1 MAHLPFKRLVQV
13 MAAGAILALAS
24 TAPIASA
31 AAPRPIPVLTHFNDT
46 GAVTPSTIPCAGGQ
60 AIHGSATFG
69 GQQGD
74 TWSGTA
80 SYDFCLKPG
89 PVANTLVYSGTGTF
103 TGSVRGCGNGSMGYE
118 VRNGFVDQQQNP
130 TSPNG
135 FEEWAVTPGT
145 GTGGLS
151 GVSAGRGVGVYTI
164 FPTLANNGVFV
175 GTLTC
180 AAS

>member
-1 MAHLPFKRLVQV
+1 CQGVLGVVAPIDASDAIHRSRAATNPDFMTSRGAATMARIPFKRLAQLV
-13 MAAGAILALAS
+13 AAGAILALAG
-24 TAPIASA
+24 TAPVASA
-31 AAPRPIPVLTHFNDT
+31 ASPRPIPVFAHFNDT

-103 TGSVRGCGNGSMGYE
+103 TGSVR
-118 VRNGFVDQQQNP
+118 
-130 TSPNG
+130 
-135 FEEWAVTPGT
+135 
-145 GTGGLS
+145 
-151 GVSAGRGVGVYTI
+151 
-164 FPTLANNGVFV
+164 
-175 GTLTC
+175 
-180 AAS
+180 